1 MKEKHMIGCP
11 IETLLLKDNLII
23 KGKKIA
29 YREFG
34 NMILPEKE
42 YSIET
47 TTPLSLNNYSNYFN
61 QKMQFSDYNYFGLPM
76 QVNWNN
82 NNRVYLWSY
91 NSIYPV
97 AEIKNVTYSQIEQL
111 LGKDFIQKLVDKNAP
126 SVDDI
131 NKIRNISLN
140 VVNSQITTYTYQ
152 PLVGMTSRTDPSG
165 LTTYYDY
172 DDFNRLKRTYIKE
185 KDSSGNEVEKN
196 IQTYDYHYKNQ

>member
-1 MKEKHMIGCP
+1 MWG
-11 IETLLLKDNLII
+11 
-23 KGKKIA
+23 
-29 YREFG
+29 
-34 NMILPEKE
+34 
-42 YSIET
+42 
-47 TTPLSLNNYSNYFN
+47 
-61 QKMQFSDYNYFGLPM
+61 
-76 QVNWNN
+76 
-82 NNRVYLWSY
+82 Y